1 MWMSVVF
8 CCRPVYSGPQ
18 EIPSSLIVVFMANIL
33 MNRTRS
39 RLIRYLSTYGPATC
53 PEVAAALTLS
63 ASSVRKHLRL
73 LCQAGLV
80 ALGSGTYTAR
90 PDEIE
95 RELADLAATF
105 QSVGSDFRNPVTD
118 DSHFSVSAFHS
129 SECPGTSKRT
139 N

>member
-1 MWMSVVF
+1 
-8 CCRPVYSGPQ
+8 
-18 EIPSSLIVVFMANIL
+18 MANIL

-39 RLIRYLSTYGPATC
+39 RLIRYLITHGPATC
-53 PEVAAALTLS
+53 REVGAALTIS
-63 ASSVRKHLRL
+63 APSVRKHLSL
-73 LCQAGLV
+73 LCEAGLV
-80 ALGSGTYTAR
+80 ILGSGTYKAR
-90 PDEIE
+90 PDMVE

-105 QSVGSDFRNPVTD
+105 QSAGSDFRNCVTD

>member
-1 MWMSVVF
+1 
-8 CCRPVYSGPQ
+8 
-18 EIPSSLIVVFMANIL
+18 MANIL

-39 RLIRYLSTYGPATC
+39 RLIRYLITHGPATRN
-53 PEVAAALTLS
+53 EVAAALTLS
-63 ASSVRKHLRL
+63 ASSVHKHLSL
-73 LCQAGLV
+73 LCEAGV
-80 ALGSGTYTAR
+80 VILGSGTYKAR

-105 QSVGSDFRNPVTD
+105 QSAGSDFRKHVTE

-129 SECPGTSKRT
+129 RECPGTSKET

>member
-1 MWMSVVF
+1 
-8 CCRPVYSGPQ
+8 
-18 EIPSSLIVVFMANIL
+18 MANIL

-39 RLIRYLSTYGPATC
+39 RLIRYLITHGPATC
-53 PEVAAALTLS
+53 SEIAAALALS
-63 ASSVRKHLRL
+63 ASTVRKHLTL
-73 LCQAGLV
+73 LCEARVVDLE
-80 ALGSGTYTAR
+80 SGTYKAR
-90 PDEIE
+90 PDMVE

-105 QSVGSDFRNPVTD
+105 QSAGSDFRNRVTD

>member
-1 MWMSVVF
+1 
-8 CCRPVYSGPQ
+8 
-18 EIPSSLIVVFMANIL
+18 MANIL

-39 RLIRYLSTYGPATC
+39 RLIRYLITHGPATC
-53 PEVAAALTLS
+53 HEVAAALTLS
-63 ASSVRKHLRL
+63 ASSVHKHLSL
-73 LCQAGLV
+73 LCEAGV
-80 ALGSGTYTAR
+80 VILGSGTYKAR

-105 QSVGSDFRNPVTD
+105 QPAGSDFRKRVTD

>member
-1 MWMSVVF
+1 
-8 CCRPVYSGPQ
+8 
-18 EIPSSLIVVFMANIL
+18 MANIL

-39 RLIRYLSTYGPATC
+39 RLIRYLIAHGPATC
-53 PEVAAALTLS
+53 NEVAAALTLS
-63 ASSVRKHLRL
+63 ASSVHKHLSL
-73 LCQAGLV
+73 LCEAGV
-80 ALGSGTYTAR
+80 VIILGSGTYKAR

-105 QSVGSDFRNPVTD
+105 QSAGSDLRNRVTD
-118 DSHFSVSAFHS
+118 DSHFAVSAFHS